1 MLRRLILVI
10 ALGVS
15 AAASGETAYVTDS
28 LRLGIHRASDTSDRP
43 FENLVSGT
51 PMDVLDRNTN
61 YALVRLAD
69 GREGWVKAVYLVT
82 EKPAA
87 ARILEL
93 EAEIA
98 GLAGAVETAK
108 SGQATAEH
116 ELKRVMSHLQE
127 TTGSAETIQ
136 DQLAR
141 LKTENESY
149 GERLETY
156 RYSLPV
162 VWVAVALAV
171 ALAAG
176 FLSGLWWLDA
186 LIRRRHGGFRVY

>member
-10 ALGVS
+10 ALAVS

-93 EAEIA
+93 EDEIA
-98 GLAGAVETAK
+98 GLAATVETAK
-108 SGQATAEH
+108 SAQATAEH

-149 GERLETY
+149 GERLEAY

-162 VWVAVALAV
+162 VWVALALVV